1 MEHVSEAVCLGVKF
15 SEDGRMEGELEK
27 RIGIAMSTVRAMKEK
42 AFGNRGLSCKAKMQ
56 VYNAMV
62 VPMLTYGCESWV
74 IREKEKC
81 TDGDSNFP

>member
-27 RIGIAMSTVRAMKEK
+27 RIG
-42 AFGNRGLSCKAKMQ
+42 MQ

-62 VPMLTYGCESWV
+62 VPVLTYGCESWV
-74 IREKEKC
+74 IREKERS
-81 TDGDSNFP
+81 TDGARSGNFP